1 MCLRS
6 LVMMGYADIA
16 LCVAPSGE
24 AVLADDEQDELVA
37 LCVWRNR
44 DVDDLDVEGDL
55 ELLARL
61 RDEAD
66 ASDWVSV

>member
-1 MCLRS
+1 MI
-6 LVMMGYADIA
+6 GYAGIA
-16 LCVAPSGE
+16 LCVAPSGG